1 MPSRRF
7 QSYILL
13 VNCGE
18 VLKTRVSPDLGKSCF
33 FRTTIR
39 RVSTRKYDGNYFQ
52 PGWLTIKAQFFF
64 RGAKGPGR
72 RRRRR
77 RRRRK
82 HPPQPNPLSSRPGMK
97 YPVRHQTSLRLSRIF
112 RLSGG
117 GGHGRSYIYIY
128 IEVRF

>member
-1 MPSRRF
+1 MKMPSRRF
-7 QSYILL
+7 QSYISL
-13 VNCGE
+13 VNSEG
-18 VLKTRVSPDLGKSCF
+18 VLKSRVSSDLGKSCF

-52 PGWLTIKAQFFF
+52 PGWLTIKAQFFS

-82 HPPQPNPLSSRPGMK
+82 NFPSRPG
-97 YPVRHQTSLRLSRIF
+97 PTPSRRDHIS
-112 RLSGG
+112 RSGTTP
-117 GGHGRSYIYIY
+117 HSDIYIYIY
-128 IEVRF
+128 TGIIGSNS